1 MDRCVRERTVRA
13 NDAAAYEPGYGSWR
27 TEKKTMVAPALIT
40 TRADFAEH
48 LRGALRRLAEV
59 TGSSGYEVSGA
70 IAQQLENMQ
79 SAIIEGR
86 MPTEDEK
93 AKITVGP
100 LAVRN
105 LDETD
110 WELSR
115 VLQELDYAFR
125 RYELL
130 PD

>member
-1 MDRCVRERTVRA
+1 
-13 NDAAAYEPGYGSWR
+13 
-27 TEKKTMVAPALIT
+27 MVAPALIT
-40 TRADFAEH
+40 TKAGFGEH
-48 LRGALRRLAEV
+48 LRGAMRRLAEG
-59 TGSSGYEVSGA
+59 TGSSGYEVSGS
-70 IAQQLENMQ
+70 ILRQLETMQ
-79 SAIIEGR
+79 NALIGGR
-86 MPTEDEK
+86 LPSDEEK

-125 RYELL
+125 HYEVL

>member
-1 MDRCVRERTVRA
+1 
-13 NDAAAYEPGYGSWR
+13 
-27 TEKKTMVAPALIT
+27 MVAPALIT
-40 TRADFAEH
+40 TRTGFAEH
-48 LRGALRRLAEV
+48 LQGALRRLAEV
-59 TGSSGYEVSGA
+59 TGSSGYEVSGT
-70 IAQQLENMQ
+70 IVRQLESMQ
-79 SAIIEGR
+79 SAIVAGR
-86 MPTEDEK
+86 LPTEEEK

-115 VLQELDYAFR
+115 ILQELDYAFR

>member
-1 MDRCVRERTVRA
+1 MQ
-13 NDAAAYEPGYGSWR
+13 G
-27 TEKKTMVAPALIT
+27 ALI
-40 TRADFAEH
+40 
-48 LRGALRRLAEV
+48 GGRLPSE
-59 TGSSGYEVSGA
+59 E
-70 IAQQLENMQ
+70 
-79 SAIIEGR
+79 
-86 MPTEDEK
+86 EK
-93 AKITVGP
+93 AKVTVGP